1 MSNPDYYAVLGL
13 SKDASAKDIKKAY
26 RDLALK
32 HHPDRVDPSEKD
44 KAQKKFQE
52 IGEAYEILSDPEKRK
67 AYDERGSMPAGFDF
81 GGGGG
86 GDFRGGGAQSFHFSN
101 ANDIFS
107 QFFGTSDP
115 FSAGSRGGG
124 FDGMDDIFMNMGGSG
139 IRMGGM
145 GGPAGAAMGGA
156 RPPQQKGKEVHH
168 TLFVTLR
175 EVYMGVTKKMRI
187 TKKVLDRSGRST
199 QVQ

>member
-1 MSNPDYYAVLGL
+1 MSKDYYAVLGL

-32 HHPDRVDPSEKD
+32 YHPDRVDPSEKD

-67 AYDERGSMPAGFDF
+67 IYDEGGMNGFDF
-81 GGGGG
+81 DGQAPGASFSSQSFPGGT
-86 GDFRGGGAQSFHFSN
+86 RTFHFSN

-115 FSAGSRGGG
+115 FAAGFGDEGGFGGG
-124 FDGMDDIFMNMGGSG
+124 PG
-139 IRMGGM
+139 IR
-145 GGPAGAAMGGA
+145 
-156 RPPQQKGKEVHH
+156 
-168 TLFVTLR
+168 
-175 EVYMGVTKKMRI
+175 
-187 TKKVLDRSGRST
+187 
-199 QVQ
+199 